1 MEKDNILVLE
11 NGLKCEILAKV
22 TYANQNYFF
31 VEQLND
37 GDEGMENFAI
47 LKELK
52 ENNELYVV
60 KEENNEILLEILK
73 ILTKDFSNIV
83 SELKIEDLS

>member
-60 KEENNEILLEILK
+60 KEEKNKKKGESNEQKANI
-73 ILTKDFSNIV
+73 NIV
-83 SELKIEDLS
+83 HIIFVDFYS